1 MPLISAQKL
10 SKSFGAE
17 DIFSEITL
25 SIPRGAKIGLVG
37 PNGSGKSTLLQ
48 ILMGIT
54 PSDSGSVQRAKKI
67 TIGYLPQNFEAEF
80 EKSPYQECLSV
91 FSDLILMKSKLNQM
105 EQDLANGNN
114 VSELLSS
121 YGNLQNTF
129 ESRGGYVFETRIHQ
143 VLQGLGFSKSEE
155 NRPWYQLSGG
165 QKTRAYLA
173 KILLMNPDLLILDE
187 PTNHLDINAIEWL
200 ESFLKEYKGGALIV
214 SHDRYFLNQTVEVI
228 WELDSSF
235 EIYHG
240 NYDAYL
246 QQRQA
251 RYERQKAEFESQ
263 QEFIAKE
270 EEYIRRNIEGQNT
283 RQAQGRRTRL
293 ERLLE
298 ESKITNPILHRKIQ
312 TNLSSSI
319 RSGDIVL
326 RTKNLEIGY
335 LDDHKKLISIP
346 DVVLQR
352 GECVAILGPNG
363 VGKSTFI
370 KTILN
375 EIPPLAGEVEM
386 GSNLKVGYFAQAH
399 EKLNPKATL
408 MDEISAAAPQ
418 MLPAEIRSYLAR
430 FLFTGDDVFK
440 TTETLSGGERGRL
453 ALAILAL
460 QNANLLLLDEP
471 MNHLDLEA
479 QETLQALLKDFN
491 GTILLVSHDRYLV
504 DAIATQI
511 WEVNPDKKTLEIFR
525 GNYSEYKEYQ
535 KKSGISELKDQIDST
550 ERKSPEI
557 RENPPLQKLSNNEIF
572 RRQKK
577 KEELE
582 KRISVLEKM
591 LNEISQQMVSQKED
605 HQKIAELGIRYN
617 SIEIELNSVMEEWAE
632 ID

>member
-80 EKSPYQECLSV
+80 EKSPYQECLAV
-91 FSDLILMKSKLNQM
+91 FSDLIMMKSKLNQM

-535 KKSGISELKDQIDST
+535 
-550 ERKSPEI
+550 R
-557 RENPPLQKLSNNEIF
+557 NPGSAI
-572 RRQKK
+572 
-577 KEELE
+577 
-582 KRISVLEKM
+582 
-591 LNEISQQMVSQKED
+591 
-605 HQKIAELGIRYN
+605 
-617 SIEIELNSVMEEWAE
+617 
-632 ID
+632 

>member
-17 DIFSEITL
+17 DIFSELTL

-48 ILMGIT
+48 ILMGII
-54 PSDSGSVQRAKKI
+54 PSDSGTVQRAKKI

-105 EQDLANGNN
+105 EQDLTNGNN

-200 ESFLKEYKGGALIV
+200 ESFLKEYKGGTLIV

-251 RYERQKAEFESQ
+251 RYERQKAQFESQ

-386 GSNLKVGYFAQAH
+386 GANLKVGYFAQAH
-399 EKLNPKATL
+399 EKLNPKVTL

-491 GTILLVSHDRYLV
+491 GTILLISHDRYLV

-535 KKSGISELKDQIDST
+535 KKSGIGDLKDQTDST
-550 ERKSPEI
+550 ESKSPEI
-557 RENPPLQKLSNNEIF
+557 KENPPLQKLSNNEIF

>member
-17 DIFSEITL
+17 DIFSELTL

-54 PSDSGSVQRAKKI
+54 PSDSGTVQRAKKI

-251 RYERQKAEFESQ
+251 RYERQKAQFESQ

-386 GSNLKVGYFAQAH
+386 GANLKVGYFAQAH

>member
-91 FSDLILMKSKLNQM
+91 FSDLILMKGKLNQM

-535 KKSGISELKDQIDST
+535 KKSGMSELKDQIDST

>member
-67 TIGYLPQNFEAEF
+67 TIGYLPQKFEAEF

-91 FSDLILMKSKLNQM
+91 FSDLILMKGKLNQM

-408 MDEISAAAPQ
+408 MDEITAAAPQ

-535 KKSGISELKDQIDST
+535 KKSGMSELKDQIDST

-617 SIEIELNSVMEEWAE
+617 SIENELNSIMEEWAE

>member
-54 PSDSGSVQRAKKI
+54 PSDSGTVQRAKKI

-263 QEFIAKE
+263 QEFISKE

-386 GSNLKVGYFAQAH
+386 GANLKVGYFAQAH

-535 KKSGISELKDQIDST
+535 KKSGMSELKDQIDSA

>member
-80 EKSPYQECLSV
+80 EKSPYQECLAV
-91 FSDLILMKSKLNQM
+91 FSDLIMMKSKLNQM

-200 ESFLKEYKGGALIV
+200 ESFLKEYEGGALIV

-386 GSNLKVGYFAQAH
+386 GANLKVGYFAQAH

>member
-17 DIFSEITL
+17 DIFSELTL

-48 ILMGIT
+48 ILMGII
-54 PSDSGSVQRAKKI
+54 PSDSGTVQRAKKI

-105 EQDLANGNN
+105 EQDLTNGNN

-200 ESFLKEYKGGALIV
+200 ESFLKEYKGGTLIV

-251 RYERQKAEFESQ
+251 RYERQKAQFESQ

-386 GSNLKVGYFAQAH
+386 GANLKVGYFAQAH

-491 GTILLVSHDRYLV
+491 GTILLISHDRYLV

-535 KKSGISELKDQIDST
+535 KKSGIGDLKDQTDST
-550 ERKSPEI
+550 ESKSTEI
-557 RENPPLQKLSNNEIF
+557 KENPPLQKLSNNEIF

-605 HQKIAELGIRYN
+605 HQKIAELGFRYN

>member
-91 FSDLILMKSKLNQM
+91 FSDLILMKGKLNQM

-251 RYERQKAEFESQ
+251 RYERQKAQFESQ

-535 KKSGISELKDQIDST
+535 KKSGMSELKDQIDST

>member
-54 PSDSGSVQRAKKI
+54 PSDSGTVQRAKKI

-386 GSNLKVGYFAQAH
+386 GANLKVGYFAQAH

-535 KKSGISELKDQIDST
+535 KKSGISDLKDQTDST

>member
-17 DIFSEITL
+17 DIFSDISL
-25 SIPRGAKIGLVG
+25 SIPKNARIGLVG

-48 ILMGIT
+48 ILMGII
-54 PSDSGSVQRAKKI
+54 PSDSGTVQRAKKI

-105 EQDLANGNN
+105 EQDLANGSD
-114 VSELLSS
+114 VTDLLSS
-121 YGNLQNTF
+121 YGNLQDVF
-129 ESRGGYVFETRIHQ
+129 EAQGGYVFETRIHQ

-155 NRPWYQLSGG
+155 NRPWHQLSGG

-200 ESFLKEYKGGALIV
+200 ESFLKEYQGGTLIV
-214 SHDRYFLNQTVEVI
+214 SHDRYFLNQTVETI

-263 QEFIAKE
+263 QEFISKE

-312 TNLSSSI
+312 TSLSSSI

-352 GECVAILGPNG
+352 GECVAVLGPNG

-386 GSNLKVGYFAQAH
+386 GANLKVGYFAQAH

-535 KKSGISELKDQIDST
+535 KKTSIGDSKDQSNST

-582 KRISVLEKM
+582 KKISVLEKK

-617 SIEIELNSVMEEWAE
+617 SIEIELNSILEEWAE

>member
-67 TIGYLPQNFEAEF
+67 TIGYLPQKFEAEF

-91 FSDLILMKSKLNQM
+91 FSDLILMKGKLNQM

-535 KKSGISELKDQIDST
+535 KKSGISELKDQTDST

>member
-67 TIGYLPQNFEAEF
+67 TIGYLPQKFEAEF

-91 FSDLILMKSKLNQM
+91 FSDLILMKGKLNQM

-129 ESRGGYVFETRIHQ
+129 ESRDGYVFETRIHQ

-386 GSNLKVGYFAQAH
+386 GANLKVGYFAQAH

-535 KKSGISELKDQIDST
+535 KKSGISELKDQTDST

>member
-54 PSDSGSVQRAKKI
+54 PSDSGTVQRAKKI

-91 FSDLILMKSKLNQM
+91 FSDLIMMKSKLNQM

-408 MDEISAAAPQ
+408 MDEITAAAPQ

>member
-1 MPLISAQKL
+1 
-10 SKSFGAE
+10 
-17 DIFSEITL
+17 
-25 SIPRGAKIGLVG
+25 
-37 PNGSGKSTLLQ
+37 
-48 ILMGIT
+48 
-54 PSDSGSVQRAKKI
+54 
-67 TIGYLPQNFEAEF
+67 
-80 EKSPYQECLSV
+80 
-91 FSDLILMKSKLNQM
+91 MKSKLNQM
-105 EQDLANGNN
+105 EQDLTNGNN

-129 ESRGGYVFETRIHQ
+129 ESRGGYVFETWIHQ

-155 NRPWYQLSGG
+155 NRPLYQLSGG

-200 ESFLKEYKGGALIV
+200 ESFLKEYKGGTLIV

-251 RYERQKAEFESQ
+251 RYERQKAQFESQ

-375 EIPPLAGEVEM
+375 D
-386 GSNLKVGYFAQAH
+386 SS
-399 EKLNPKATL
+399 
-408 MDEISAAAPQ
+408 IS
-418 MLPAEIRSYLAR
+418 R
-430 FLFTGDDVFK
+430 
-440 TTETLSGGERGRL
+440 
-453 ALAILAL
+453 
-460 QNANLLLLDEP
+460 
-471 MNHLDLEA
+471 
-479 QETLQALLKDFN
+479 
-491 GTILLVSHDRYLV
+491 
-504 DAIATQI
+504 
-511 WEVNPDKKTLEIFR
+511 
-525 GNYSEYKEYQ
+525 
-535 KKSGISELKDQIDST
+535 
-550 ERKSPEI
+550 
-557 RENPPLQKLSNNEIF
+557 
-572 RRQKK
+572 
-577 KEELE
+577 
-582 KRISVLEKM
+582 
-591 LNEISQQMVSQKED
+591 
-605 HQKIAELGIRYN
+605 
-617 SIEIELNSVMEEWAE
+617 
-632 ID
+632 

>member
-54 PSDSGSVQRAKKI
+54 PSDSGTVQRAKKI

-91 FSDLILMKSKLNQM
+91 FSDLILMKGKLNQM

>member
-67 TIGYLPQNFEAEF
+67 TIGYLPQKFEAEF

-91 FSDLILMKSKLNQM
+91 FSDLILMKGKLNQM

-408 MDEISAAAPQ
+408 MDEITAAAPQ

>member
-48 ILMGIT
+48 ILMGII
-54 PSDSGSVQRAKKI
+54 PSDSGTVQRAKKI

-105 EQDLANGNN
+105 EQDLANGSD
-114 VSELLSS
+114 VTDLLSS
-121 YGNLQNTF
+121 YGNLQDVF
-129 ESRGGYVFETRIHQ
+129 EAQGGYVFETRIHQ

-200 ESFLKEYKGGALIV
+200 ESFLKEYEGGALIV

-312 TNLSSSI
+312 TNFSSSI

-386 GSNLKVGYFAQAH
+386 GANLKVGYFAQAH

-535 KKSGISELKDQIDST
+535 KKSGISDLKDQTDST

>member
-67 TIGYLPQNFEAEF
+67 TIGYLPQKFEAEF

-91 FSDLILMKSKLNQM
+91 FSDLILMKGKLNQM

-251 RYERQKAEFESQ
+251 RYERQKAQFESQ

-386 GSNLKVGYFAQAH
+386 GANLKVGYFAQAH

>member
-80 EKSPYQECLSV
+80 EKSPYQECLAV
-91 FSDLILMKSKLNQM
+91 FSDLIMMKSKLNQM

-312 TNLSSSI
+312 TNFSSSI

-535 KKSGISELKDQIDST
+535 
-550 ERKSPEI
+550 R
-557 RENPPLQKLSNNEIF
+557 NPGSAI
-572 RRQKK
+572 
-577 KEELE
+577 
-582 KRISVLEKM
+582 
-591 LNEISQQMVSQKED
+591 
-605 HQKIAELGIRYN
+605 
-617 SIEIELNSVMEEWAE
+617 
-632 ID
+632 

>member
-91 FSDLILMKSKLNQM
+91 FSDLIMMKSKLNQM

-200 ESFLKEYKGGALIV
+200 ESFMKEYKGGALIV

-504 DAIATQI
+504 DAIGTQI
-511 WEVNPDKKTLEIFR
+511 WEVKPDKKMLEIFR

>member
-91 FSDLILMKSKLNQM
+91 FSDLIMMKSKLNQM

-386 GSNLKVGYFAQAH
+386 GANLKVGYFAQAH

-535 KKSGISELKDQIDST
+535 KKSGISELKDQTDST

>member
-54 PSDSGSVQRAKKI
+54 PSDSGTVQRAKKI

-105 EQDLANGNN
+105 EQDLTNGNN

-408 MDEISAAAPQ
+408 MDEITAAAPQ

>member
-54 PSDSGSVQRAKKI
+54 PSDSGTVQRAKKI

-91 FSDLILMKSKLNQM
+91 FSDLILMKGKLNQM

-386 GSNLKVGYFAQAH
+386 GANLKVGYFAQAH

-535 KKSGISELKDQIDST
+535 KKSGMSELKDLIDST

>member
-67 TIGYLPQNFEAEF
+67 TIGYLPQKFEAEF

-91 FSDLILMKSKLNQM
+91 FSDLILMKGKLNQM

-386 GSNLKVGYFAQAH
+386 GANLKVGYFAQAH

-535 KKSGISELKDQIDST
+535 KKSGISELKDQTDST

>member
-91 FSDLILMKSKLNQM
+91 FSDLILMKGKLNQM

-251 RYERQKAEFESQ
+251 RYERQKSEFESQ

-535 KKSGISELKDQIDST
+535 KKSGMSELKDQIDST

>member
-386 GSNLKVGYFAQAH
+386 GANLKVGYFAQAH

>member
-67 TIGYLPQNFEAEF
+67 TIGYLPQKFEAEF

-91 FSDLILMKSKLNQM
+91 FSDLILMKGKLNQM

-535 KKSGISELKDQIDST
+535 KKSGMSELKDQIDST

>member
-54 PSDSGSVQRAKKI
+54 PSDSGTVQRAKKI

-386 GSNLKVGYFAQAH
+386 GANLKVGYFAQAH

>member
-80 EKSPYQECLSV
+80 EKSPYQECLAV
-91 FSDLILMKSKLNQM
+91 FSDLIMMKSKLNQM

-200 ESFLKEYKGGALIV
+200 ESFLKEYKGGTLIV

>member
-54 PSDSGSVQRAKKI
+54 PSDSGSVQWAKKI
-67 TIGYLPQNFEAEF
+67 TIGYLPQKFEAEF

-91 FSDLILMKSKLNQM
+91 FSDLILMKGKLNQM

-129 ESRGGYVFETRIHQ
+129 ESRDGYVFETRIHQ

-408 MDEISAAAPQ
+408 MDEITAAAPQ

-535 KKSGISELKDQIDST
+535 KKSGISELKDQTDST

>member
-91 FSDLILMKSKLNQM
+91 FSDLILMKGKLNQM

>member
-67 TIGYLPQNFEAEF
+67 TIGYLPQKFEAEF

-91 FSDLILMKSKLNQM
+91 FSDLILMKGKLNQM

-386 GSNLKVGYFAQAH
+386 GANLKVGYFAQAH